1 MPPSPLRTEILAA
14 RDRLGREH
22 ILAKSR
28 AIHRRLLDLPEIG
41 NSQTIFVYVSFRS
54 EVETTELIDHLLALG
69 KKVAVPITRVAE
81 KRLEAIAISS
91 RATDLQ
97 PGYCRIPEPLEELC
111 RTRSIP
117 PEEIEAIILPG
128 SVFDERGGRFGYGG
142 GYYDR
147 FVSANPQATRI
158 GLAFDL
164 QIVARAPLAAHDE
177 ILDLV
182 VSESRIIRAEARVV
196 QGGGPSKAR
205 EEEN

>member
-14 RDRLGREH
+14 RDRQEPEH

-41 NSQTIFVYVSFRS
+41 SSQTIFVYVSFRS

-81 KRLEAIAISS
+81 KRLEAIGIDN
-91 RATDLQ
+91 RTTDLR

-111 RTRSIP
+111 RSRLIP

-164 QIVARAPLAAHDE
+164 QIITRAPLAAHDE

-182 VSESRIIRAEARVV
+182 VSESRIIRGEARVV
-196 QGGGPSKAR
+196 QGGGTK
-205 EEEN
+205 